1 LNCLGQSKKSNI
13 EYLEDERGEFKI
25 ENIVKSQNFK
35 VSKNKIPSLGFTKNP
50 VWTKLQLIN
59 STSRPQVYFAQI
71 ILPYMDTVQ
80 YFVVKNNYVINKSSK
95 MGWWSNVDNKQFN
108 SPYHPYKITLAPNES
123 VMVYARTVKT
133 HGTVRIPF
141 QINTQAEF
149 LQDFN
154 IKNTFFGWFLGMAFL
169 MVLLN
174 LFMYVL
180 LWEKIYL
187 SYTLYILAQ
196 VFVFILREG
205 FHAQVFNK
213 GWAFLTGL
221 NIYYIGLILLT
232 IAQLMFIHMLLRAKV
247 TQPKSI
253 NISYKILVFFGFLMA
268 ILQIFSP
275 NEYNIGKTYTIT
287 LLLLFFG
294 TIGLAFTMIIFAII
308 KNLERKSA
316 ILYCIS
322 SLPLIVLGTV
332 QMLGNMQ
339 ILPVSTPYR
348 GVFLILAIAYEMIVL
363 CFWLALRFKQFSNDR
378 EKLLIEKSNQHQ
390 IALETGLKLQNQ
402 ERGRLAKELHDGLG
416 IDISI
421 IRMKLEALG
430 MDIKNREKDATEFSE
445 AISQLDNLANNVRN
459 FSLNIMPPDLEKNGI
474 ALVIENL
481 VYNLQKLNAKIE
493 INFTTNITE
502 TLDNNYSQNLYF
514 IAKELIN
521 NALRHSNASIIDVE
535 LMKENNK
542 IELKVS
548 DNGVGYDIQK
558 SRKNDGL
565 GLGSIKS
572 RVSLMNAQLDII
584 TKPSGGVS
592 HKIIILEK

>member
-1 LNCLGQSKKSNI
+1 
-13 EYLEDERGEFKI
+13 LEDERGEFKI

-80 YFVVKNNYVINKSSK
+80 YFVVKTKYLINKSSK

-108 SPYHPYKITLAPNES
+108 SPYHSYKIVLAPHES